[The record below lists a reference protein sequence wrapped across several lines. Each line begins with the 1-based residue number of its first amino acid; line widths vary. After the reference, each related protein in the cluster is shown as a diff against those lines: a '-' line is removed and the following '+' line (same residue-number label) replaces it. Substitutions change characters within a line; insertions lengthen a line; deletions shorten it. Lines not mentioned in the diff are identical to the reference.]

1 MPLEHT
7 SGDDAVPRTAINL
20 GDECTRNRLT
30 PIAVS
35 GIIRLAEIWHLT
47 SVEICA
53 LLGGISERTWF
64 RMKKGEWSGNLS
76 QDTLTRVSALLGI
89 YKGLRLFFS
98 QPLADEWVKRPN
110 NGPLFE
116 GRRPIDL
123 MIEGGVPELLAVRR
137 HVHALLGGL

>member
-1 MPLEHT
+1 
-7 SGDDAVPRTAINL
+7 
-20 GDECTRNRLT
+20 
-30 PIAVS
+30 
-35 GIIRLAEIWHLT
+35 
-47 SVEICA
+47 
-53 LLGGISERTWF
+53 
-64 RMKKGEWSGNLS
+64 MKKGEWSGNLS